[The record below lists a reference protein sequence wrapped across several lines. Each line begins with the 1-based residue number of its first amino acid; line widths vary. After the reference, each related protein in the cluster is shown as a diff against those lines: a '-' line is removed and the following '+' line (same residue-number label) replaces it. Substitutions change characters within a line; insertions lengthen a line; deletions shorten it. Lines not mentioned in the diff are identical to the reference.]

1 MFKLK
6 YAIILGL
13 AVLLIAVFALYFPS
27 LGVLILI
34 AALLAYVLDPVVVW
48 CEKRN
53 CARWLSA
60 SLLVFGLSIVL
71 LGLIAPALPA
81 IFQELIKIARAFPHV
96 YDTEIAPHMVEMTG
110 VQMNWDWIL
119 GHLPADTME
128 IASFGAGIGSLVG
141 ISLHT
146 LLFLMLVFIILR
158 DWERIVAATRQL
170 LHDLTPDD
178 WNAEIDALFV
188 QIGKSLSKL
197 IRGQVEVST
206 ILAVYY
212 LVLFQTIGVIAEGDF
227 QSVPGFIAEFFTPS
241 AWMLIGAITGYLNLI
256 PYIGVPI
263 GGCIAALLA
272 LVSFQFAA
280 IWIYPALI
288 IIVTL
293 GTTIDH
299 KMLTPTVI
307 GRSVSVHE
315 LWVYVAIYVG
325 FSVGG
330 IVGVILALPV
340 MTVISE
346 VVKRSFALWHAHRQ
360 AERQVTRSIETI

>member
-13 AVLLIAVFALYFPS
+13 AVLLIAVFAVYFPS
-27 LGVLILI
+27 LGVLITISALI
-34 AALLAYVLDPVVVW
+34 AYVLDPVVLW

-60 SLLVFGLSIVL
+60 SILVFGLSIIL
-71 LGLIAPALPA
+71 LGLIVPALPV

-96 YDTEIAPHMVEMTG
+96 YDTEIAPHIVEMTG

-119 GHLPADTME
+119 AHVPADAME
-128 IASFGAGIGSLVG
+128 LTSFSAGIGSLVG
-141 ISLHT
+141 MSLHT

-158 DWERIVAATRQL
+158 DWERIIAATRQL

-178 WNAEIDALFV
+178 WNTEIDGLFI
-188 QIGKSLSKL
+188 QIGQSLSKL
-197 IRGQVEVST
+197 IRGQFEVST
-206 ILAVYY
+206 ILAIYY
-212 LVLFQTIGVIAEGDF
+212 LILFQAIGVIAQGDF
-227 QSVPGFIAEFFTPS
+227 QSIGGFIAEFFTPS

-272 LVSFQFAA
+272 LVSFQFDA

-315 LWVYVAIYVG
+315 LWVYVAIYIG
-325 FSVGG
+325 FSIGG
-330 IVGVILALPV
+330 IVGVILALPA

-346 VVKRSFALWHAHRQ
+346 VVKRSFALWHEHRQ
-360 AERQVTRSIETI
+360 AERQNVQSIETV